1 MRLLGKIVISISFGL
16 MVVGCG
22 GEDKESLDNASQEG
36 VESSATTDS
45 EAVPTESTSP
55 TAAILTEPSEPTQNP
70 TPEQPDT
77 PRPTPTLTPIPE
89 QPSTP
94 NLSLTPTVI
103 ETPVNSLLIQLNTL
117 SLAPES
123 AVSDYDR
130 SEFPHWDDEDGDGM
144 NTRLEVLAVEKISG
158 VGWYSRW
165 DGVWYEGEG
174 GLSAPSFDI
183 DHIVSL
189 NEAWYS
195 GASEWDPYDRDIFA
209 DDVINLVAVSASSN
223 RSKGARD
230 AGEWL
235 PSDPDGRCFLAIRV
249 IQVKS
254 KWELSVDQVEYE
266 ALRILIENCGSD
278 IPQIPT
284 PPERSSMATPSP
296 STPTPADLTPTPISE
311 APTPSSPTP
320 TPQSSYGSS
329 YYTTANGV
337 DIDQYDANG
346 NGDINCGELPS
357 AAKPVTVLNP
367 ADDPYGLDG
376 DGDGIG
382 CEN

>member
-1 MRLLGKIVISISFGL
+1 MRLLGKIVISTSLGI
-16 MVVGCG
+16 MVFGCG
-22 GEDKESLDNASQEG
+22 GGNKESLDNASQEG
-36 VESSATTDS
+36 IESSATIDS

-55 TAAILTEPSEPTQNP
+55 TATILTEASEQTQVP
-70 TPEQPDT
+70 TPEQP
-77 PRPTPTLTPIPE
+77 PTPLPAATPTPAPE
-89 QPSTP
+89 QPPTP
-94 NLSLTPTVI
+94 SSSFTPTVVG
-103 ETPVNSLLIQLNTL
+103 TPENSLLIQLNTL
-117 SLAPES
+117 SLAPEN

-189 NEAWYS
+189 SEAWDS

-209 DDVINLVAVSASSN
+209 DDILNLVAVSASSN

-235 PSDPDGRCFLAIRV
+235 PPDPDGRCFLAIRV

-266 ALRILIENCGSD
+266 ALRDLIEDCGSN
-278 IPQIPT
+278 IPQIPA
-284 PPERSSMATPSP
+284 PPESS
-296 STPTPADLTPTPISE
+296 STPTPIPSAPVPT
-311 APTPSSPTP
+311 T
-320 TPQSSYGSS
+320 QSSYGGS
-329 YYTTANGV
+329 YYRTANGV

-367 ADDPYGLDG
+367 VEDPYRLDG

-382 CEN
+382 CES